1 MKEYI
6 GEYKV
11 EMDGRYFSRLIFD
24 EGVSSVVITDIDKT
38 YHPVGL
44 PSGAKYLTYIKWE
57 YQIYPSIAIIFE
69 YKYIASN
76 GTEQTVTDSQ
86 SPSDYTS
93 VWYPNVH
100 AFFGDEIDILC
111 RVQIYGDTSFIEQA
125 IYNNL
130 SNASFIRTSNAI
142 FLYTMNSSKNTVSK
156 SITFV
161 GNMYIK
167 YNKPI
172 SYKQLSVDLELEP
185 DEMNFNYV
193 YITVLNRYYYV
204 TDMNLIKNYCSITLS
219 EDVLMSWADVIR
231 SQTAFVERSQSSYS
245 NNLVDDE
252 VMFDYDKNIAVTPI
266 TPTAI
271 LFPTTQAEE
280 DTRKS
285 VVITTVI
292 G

>member
-11 EMDGRYFSRLIFD
+11 EVDPRFFQRLIFD

-44 PSGAKYLTYIKWE
+44 PSGAQYLTYIKWE
-57 YQIYPSIAIIFE
+57 YHIYPSNEIIFE

-76 GTEQTVTDSQ
+76 GTEQTVTDTQ
-86 SPSDYTS
+86 LPSNYST
-93 VWYPNVH
+93 WYNNVY
-100 AFFGDEIDILC
+100 AFFGDLIDILC
-111 RVQIYGDTSFIEQA
+111 RVQVYGDTPLIETR

-130 SNASFIRTSNAI
+130 NSLNFIRTSNAI
-142 FLYTMNSSKNTVSK
+142 FLYTVNSSKNTVSK

-161 GNMYIK
+161 RNMYIK

-172 SYKQLSVDLELEP
+172 SYKQLSIDLELEP
-185 DEMNFNYV
+185 DELDFNYAF
-193 YITVLNRYYYV
+193 ITVLYRYYYV

-245 NNLVDDE
+245 NHLVDDE
-252 VMFDYDKNIAVTPI
+252 VAFDYDKDITVTTI
-266 TPTAI
+266 TPTTT
-271 LFPTTQAEE
+271 LFPTTQTDE
-280 DTRKS
+280 DTRYS